1 MTRSTGRARSATRLR
16 MALAAAALLIPA
28 LAGCEAGLDAPTV
41 NYHPAANGATVTAG
55 DVTINNAFVL
65 GPDLGQTLTA
75 GQSAGLFLSITA
87 TNSDTLESVTAPG
100 YAPAAQVVDSP
111 VSVSPDQPTN
121 LTGPDP
127 DIVFTLTAPLTGG
140 QTIPVTLT
148 FQNAGPVTIQ
158 VPVMP
163 HAYDYATYGPAS

>member
-1 MTRSTGRARSATRLR
+1 VTRSTGRAHSATRLR

-41 NYHPAANGATVTAG
+41 NYHPAANGTTVTSG

-127 DIVFTLTAPLTGG
+127 DIVG

-148 FQNAGPVTIQ
+148 FQNAGPVTLQ

-163 HAYDYATYGPAS
+163 HAYDYATYAPAS